1 MADPVAHHAAPA
13 RPALARARAGRREA
27 SERRL
32 SLLLLWPV
40 LLAIFAI
47 AAYPF
52 ALAVKQSL
60 SAQTGEFIGLRN
72 YGRALHNPL
81 LYDALT
87 ATGLYA
93 LLVLPTEILLGL
105 GLALLV
111 HRMIRSTAARAAI
124 FVLAVVPLVVPPV
137 AVGVIARLFYAPGYG
152 VINQVLMRSGLTDH
166 EIGFLS
172 HPFLAML
179 SVASVD
185 VWQWTAFVYL
195 VLFAGLQTVPRE
207 MVEAARVD
215 GAGGWALFRH
225 IEFHYLR
232 SLLVLIL
239 FFRVADVLRVF
250 DHIFILTG
258 GGPGSSTQLL
268 SLYLY
273 RIEFKFFDD
282 GQAAA
287 LAVTVLVVVSILY
300 SLVTRVLPVE
310 KVEKVEE
317 EL

>member
-1 MADPVAHHAAPA
+1 MADPIAHPVGPA
-13 RPALARARAGRREA
+13 RPAPAPARAGRREA

-32 SLLLLWPV
+32 SRLLLWPV
-40 LLAIFAI
+40 LGVIFAV

-52 ALAVKQSL
+52 ALAVRQSL
-60 SAQTGEFIGLRN
+60 SAQTGEFVGLDN
-72 YGRALHNPL
+72 YARALQNPL
-81 LYDALT
+81 LYDALE
-87 ATGLYA
+87 ATGVYA
-93 LLVLPTEILLGL
+93 LLVLPTEIGLGL

-111 HRMIRSTAARAAI
+111 HRMIRSTAVKAVI

-152 VINQVLMRSGLTDH
+152 VINQVLMRVGVIDH

-172 HPFLAML
+172 NPVLAML

-207 MVEAARVD
+207 TVEAARVD

-232 SLLVLIL
+232 PLFVLIL
-239 FFRVADVLRVF
+239 FFRMADVLRVF
-250 DHIFILTG
+250 DHVFILTG

-300 SLVTRVLPVE
+300 SLVIRVLPVE
-310 KVEKVEE
+310 KG
-317 EL
+317 